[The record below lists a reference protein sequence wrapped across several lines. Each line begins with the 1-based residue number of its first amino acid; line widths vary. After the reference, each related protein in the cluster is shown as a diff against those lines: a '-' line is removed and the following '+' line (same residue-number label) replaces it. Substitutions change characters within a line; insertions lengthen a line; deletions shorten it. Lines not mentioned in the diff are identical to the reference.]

1 MVRTVL
7 SAQVLCSGTA
17 LNAVPLSRR
26 VVEEKA
32 DQAAYVPHPFVKGL
46 SGDYRSIEHSEQ
58 YQQKLYLQDTP
69 AGLLFDLFAHEP
81 HPKRELSAEHSG
93 TAKKM
98 AEGVFAQKWE
108 SEDEEGHPTTA
119 WFYITI
125 EPTGKVEVSIRGI
138 VARHPPFY
146 TERNLQGTYHK
157 VGPEAVVFDENSQKA
172 VTLLQNAET
181 LTPAGFKEA
190 AQFLGGGHALAGV
203 LLNQRESAAAFAV
216 DICSAKQGNEYAL
229 QTVLMTLGGVR
240 GGTGI
245 DPEFALKVYAQA
257 KENNPDVSIYEAP
270 RIEADTLLS
279 REFALIKLAAE
290 CPLLDFEAFLAVN
303 KISAESLKQS
313 PYAIWEL
320 AEQAALGKRFGKPNA
335 ELAFQLVL
343 RGGGSFEE
351 RAAAIKL
358 SHSAWKGN
366 GKQKFNLAACLNSN
380 TGREYLKERGKTK
393 PDTLNIDSLKKE
405 IRSAN
410 LQALLEKA
418 YDAQSRFITESARI
432 YCGDEGFSI
441 WEWNSAAYARQATQR
456 YLETVRAVF
465 KGFKPKQQ
473 TVSASADSQLNA
485 RYKRAIDGLGNPDAL
500 PDADIEEETAN
511 KFFYK
516 DAETLKRVQRAWL
529 PMRDRNAA
537 LFHTLSPGVSEEDW
551 KAWLTEIRT
560 RELPRFQEAIK
571 PQ

>member
-1 MVRTVL
+1 M
-7 SAQVLCSGTA
+7 
-17 LNAVPLSRR
+17 
-26 VVEEKA
+26 EEKA
-32 DQAAYVPHPFVKGL
+32 AQPAYVPHPFVKGL
-46 SGDYRSIEHSEQ
+46 SGDYRSSEHSEQ
-58 YQQKLYLQDTP
+58 YQQKLYLQETP

-93 TAKKM
+93 TARKM
-98 AEGVFAQKWE
+98 AEDVFAQKWE
-108 SEDEEGHPTTA
+108 SEDEEGRPTTA
-119 WFYITI
+119 WFYITV
-125 EPTGKVEVSIRGI
+125 EPTGKVEVSIRGV
-138 VARHPPFY
+138 VARHPPFH

-172 VTLLQNAET
+172 VTLLQHAET
-181 LTPAGFKEA
+181 LVPDGFQEA
-190 AQFLGGGHALAGV
+190 ARLLGGGPALAGV
-203 LLNQRESAAAFAV
+203 LLKQRGNAAAFAV

-229 QTVLMTLGGVR
+229 QTVLMMLGGVR
-240 GGTGI
+240 GGTEI
-245 DPEFALKVYAQA
+245 DPEFALKVYAHA
-257 KENNPDVSIYEAP
+257 KDNNPDVSIYEGT
-270 RIEADTLLS
+270 RIEADALLS

-290 CPLLDFEAFLAVN
+290 CPPLDFEAFLAVN
-303 KISAESLKQS
+303 KISAESLTLS

-380 TGREYLKERGKTK
+380 KGREYLKERGKTK
-393 PDTLNIDSLKKE
+393 PDTLNIENLQKE
-405 IRSAN
+405 IRSEN
-410 LQALLEKA
+410 LQALLGKA

-432 YCGDEGFSI
+432 YCGDEGFPI

-456 YLETVRAVF
+456 YLETVRAVL
-465 KGFKPKQQ
+465 KGFKPKPHA
-473 TVSASADSQLNA
+473 VSVSADSQLNT
-485 RYKRAIDGLGNPDAL
+485 RYKRAIDGLENPDTL
-500 PDADIEEETAN
+500 PDADLEGETAS

-516 DAETLKRVQRAWL
+516 DAESLKRVQRAWL

-537 LFHTLSPGVSEEDW
+537 LFHALSPSVSEEDW

-560 RELPRFQEAIK
+560 RELPRFQAAVK